1 MSAAFFEGGCFR
13 DIARSKAK
21 NYSLSASINESRP
34 EMSFPIKMRNI
45 VFALSLLS
53 AAACSN
59 DEPGIESLTPQQ
71 IFLDAEALLEDGSYE
86 QAADMFSEIERIY
99 PYSDWARRGTVLA
112 ASAYNAA
119 GEFEKSRI
127 AAERFL
133 SFYPGDEDAALAQFL
148 IAMSYYELVGKQ
160 GRDRANAI
168 NALQYLND
176 VIDQYPDSEYA
187 KSAKLKFDLVIDLL
201 AAKEMEVGRY
211 YLKRR
216 HYAAAIKRFQI
227 VVDDYS
233 TTTHVQEA
241 LHRLVESYLSLGL
254 EAQAREMA
262 AVLAYNYR
270 GSEWYE
276 DTYRLFDDRGLEPPD
291 GRGGGILAESYRRTI
306 LGEWL

>member
-1 MSAAFFEGGCFR
+1 
-13 DIARSKAK
+13 
-21 NYSLSASINESRP
+21 
-34 EMSFPIKMRNI
+34 MSFNITLRN
-45 VFALSLLS
+45 VAFALSFLS

-59 DEPGIESLTPQQ
+59 NNEPDIESLTPQQ
-71 IFLDAEALLEDGSYE
+71 IFLQAEALLNEGNYED
-86 QAADMFSEIERIY
+86 AADRFSEIERVY

-133 SFYPGDEDAALAQFL
+133 SFYPGDDDAALAQFL
-148 IAMSYYELVGKQ
+148 VAMSYYELVGRQ

-168 NALQYLND
+168 NALQFLNE
-176 VIDQYPDSEYA
+176 VIEQYPESEYA
-187 KSAKLKFDLVIDLL
+187 KSAKLKFDLVVDLL

-216 HYAAAIKRFQI
+216 HYAAAIRRFQI

-241 LHRLVESYLSLGL
+241 LHRLVEAYLSLGL
-254 EAQAREMA
+254 ETQAREA
-262 AVLAYNYR
+262 ASILAYNYR
-270 GSEWYE
+270 GSDWYE
-276 DTYRLFDDRGLEPPD
+276 DTYRLFDDRGLEPLD
-291 GRGGGILAESYRRTI
+291 DRRGGILAESYRRTI

>member
-1 MSAAFFEGGCFR
+1 
-13 DIARSKAK
+13 
-21 NYSLSASINESRP
+21 
-34 EMSFPIKMRNI
+34 MSFHITLRN
-45 VFALSLLS
+45 VAFALFFLS
-53 AAACSN
+53 AAACSSN
-59 DEPGIESLTPQQ
+59 EPDIESLSAQQ
-71 IFLDAEALLEDGSYE
+71 IFLQAEALLSDGNYED
-86 QAADMFSEIERIY
+86 AADRFSEIERVY

-133 SFYPGDEDAALAQFL
+133 SFYPGDDNAALAQFL
-148 IAMSYYELVGKQ
+148 VAMSYYELVGRQ

-168 NALQYLND
+168 NALQFLNE
-176 VIDQYPDSEYA
+176 VIEQYPESEYA
-187 KSAKLKFDLVIDLL
+187 KSAKLKFDLVVDLL

-216 HYAAAIKRFQI
+216 HYAAAIRRFQI

-241 LHRLVESYLSLGL
+241 LHRLVEAYLSLGL
-254 EAQAREMA
+254 ETQAREA
-262 AVLAYNYR
+262 ASILAYNYR

-276 DTYRLFDDRGLEPPD
+276 DTYRLFDDRGLEPLD
-291 GRGGGILAESYRRTI
+291 DRRGGILAESYRRTI

>member
-1 MSAAFFEGGCFR
+1 
-13 DIARSKAK
+13 
-21 NYSLSASINESRP
+21 
-34 EMSFPIKMRNI
+34 MSFHITLRN
-45 VFALSLLS
+45 VAFALSFLS

-59 DEPGIESLTPQQ
+59 NEPDIESLNPQQ
-71 IFLDAEALLEDGSYE
+71 IFLQAEALLNEGNYE
-86 QAADMFSEIERIY
+86 RAADRFSEIERVY

-133 SFYPGDEDAALAQFL
+133 SFYPGDDDAALAQFL
-148 IAMSYYELVGKQ
+148 IAMSYYELVGRQ

-168 NALQYLND
+168 NALQFLNE
-176 VIDQYPDSEYA
+176 VIEQYPESEYA
-187 KSAKLKFDLVIDLL
+187 KSAKLKFDLVVDLL

-216 HYAAAIKRFQI
+216 HYAAAIRRFQI

-241 LHRLVESYLSLGL
+241 LHRLVEAYLSLGL
-254 EAQAREMA
+254 ETQAREA
-262 AVLAYNYR
+262 ASILAYNYR
-270 GSEWYE
+270 GSDWYV
-276 DTYRLFDDRGLEPPD
+276 DTYRLFDDRGLEPLD
-291 GRGGGILAESYRRTI
+291 DRRGGILAESYRRTI

>member
-1 MSAAFFEGGCFR
+1 
-13 DIARSKAK
+13 
-21 NYSLSASINESRP
+21 
-34 EMSFPIKMRNI
+34 MSFHIRLRNI
-45 VFALSLLS
+45 AFALSFLS
-53 AAACSN
+53 AAACSDN
-59 DEPGIESLTPQQ
+59 EPDFESLTPQQ
-71 IFLDAEALLEDGSYE
+71 IFAQADALLQDGSYE
-86 QAADMFSEIERIY
+86 QAGDRFSEIERVY

-148 IAMSYYELVGKQ
+148 VAMSYYELVGRQ

-168 NALQYLND
+168 NALQFLNE
-176 VIDQYPDSEYA
+176 VIEQYPESEYA

-211 YLKRR
+211 YLKRK
-216 HYAAAIKRFQI
+216 HYSAAIRRFQV

-241 LHRLVESYLSLGL
+241 LHRLVEAYLSLGL
-254 EAQAREMA
+254 ETQAREA
-262 AVLAYNYR
+262 ASVLAYNYR
-270 GSEWYE
+270 GSDWYE

-291 GRGGGILAESYRRTI
+291 GRGGILAESYRRTI

>member
-1 MSAAFFEGGCFR
+1 
-13 DIARSKAK
+13 
-21 NYSLSASINESRP
+21 
-34 EMSFPIKMRNI
+34 MSFHTRLRNI
-45 VFALSLLS
+45 AFALSLLS
-53 AAACSN
+53 AAACSDN
-59 DEPGIESLTPQQ
+59 EPDFESLTPQQ
-71 IFLDAEALLEDGSYE
+71 IFAQADALLQDGSYE
-86 QAADMFSEIERIY
+86 QAGDRFSEIERVY

-148 IAMSYYELVGKQ
+148 VAMSYYELVGRQ

-168 NALQYLND
+168 NALQFLNE
-176 VIDQYPDSEYA
+176 VIEQYPESEYA
-187 KSAKLKFDLVIDLL
+187 KSAELKFDLVIDLL

-211 YLKRR
+211 YLKRK
-216 HYAAAIKRFQI
+216 HYAAAIRRFQI

-241 LHRLVESYLSLGL
+241 LHRLVEAYLSLGL
-254 EAQAREMA
+254 ETQAREA
-262 AVLAYNYR
+262 ASILAYNYR
-270 GSEWYE
+270 GSDWYE

-291 GRGGGILAESYRRTI
+291 GSGGGILAESYRRTI